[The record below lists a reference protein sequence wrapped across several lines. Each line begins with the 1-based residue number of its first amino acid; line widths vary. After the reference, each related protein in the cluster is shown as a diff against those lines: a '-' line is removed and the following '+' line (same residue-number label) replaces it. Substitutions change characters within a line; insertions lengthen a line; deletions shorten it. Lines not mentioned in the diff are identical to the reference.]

1 MIEQLDNNR
10 LIRPKALYEG
20 PQHVDYVLRE
30 RRN

>member
-20 PQHVDYVLRE
+20 PEHVEFIVRAQ
-30 RRN
+30 R